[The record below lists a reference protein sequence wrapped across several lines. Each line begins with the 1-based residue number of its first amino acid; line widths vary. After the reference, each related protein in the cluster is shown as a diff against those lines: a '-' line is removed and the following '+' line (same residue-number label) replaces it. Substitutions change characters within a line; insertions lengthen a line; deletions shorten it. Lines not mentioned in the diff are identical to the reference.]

1 MIEQFTCTYERQ
13 IDARMSQINKRA
25 AYSYVAK
32 INKFEFC
39 FIFIVLIWGLYDKEW
54 GSLGNIF
61 CENVSMIFCM
71 TKFGPTA
78 YMRFSWF
85 IQILLHLS

>member
-1 MIEQFTCTYERQ
+1 
-13 IDARMSQINKRA
+13 
-25 AYSYVAK
+25 
-32 INKFEFC
+32 
-39 FIFIVLIWGLYDKEW
+39 
-54 GSLGNIF
+54 
-61 CENVSMIFCM
+61 MIFCM